1 MFELFKEEDGF
12 DSIDK
17 VLGGIF
23 GIIAIVAAI
32 VEMALG
38 GLTIDAIVAAI
49 KDISGTA
56 VVVVL
61 LIAFVKRLPRPAKN
75 VRESIEFEMEKVE
88 QSYAPLIRKA
98 VVKETDNDAKKTKLG
113 KTIRYEIAKDVNA
126 LFGKESTYIRFFDTQ
141 AEKPTEIKFA
151 IRKAFF
157 GDTLERPFLP
167 GQIANRLMGYM
178 EKNHADSRFIYTAD
192 KDGGFVLVT
201 FDSPVEKDKE
211 VEELISI
218 VDDMLFAFVTENKNG

>member
-1 MFELFKEEDGF
+1 MFELFKKEDDL
-12 DSIDK
+12 DSVEK

-23 GIIAIVAAI
+23 GLIAIVAAI
-32 VEMALG
+32 VEMVLG
-38 GLTIDAIVAAI
+38 GFNIDTIVAAI

-61 LIAFVKRLPRPAKN
+61 LIAFVKRLPKPVKD

-88 QSYAPLIRKA
+88 KSYAPLIRKA
-98 VVKETDNDAKKTKLG
+98 EVKETDNVAKKSKLG

-157 GDTLERPFLP
+157 GDTPENPFAP
-167 GQIANRLMGYM
+167 EQIAEHLKGYV
-178 EKNHADSRFIYTAD
+178 EKKHVDSSFKYAAD

-201 FDSPVEKDKE
+201 FDSPVETDKE

-218 VDDMLFAFVTENKNG
+218 VDDMLFAFVTENKKG

>member
-1 MFELFKEEDGF
+1 MFELFKKEYGLE
-12 DSIDK
+12 SIDK

-38 GLTIDAIVAAI
+38 GFTIDAIVAAI

-61 LIAFVKRLPRPAKN
+61 LIAFVKSLPKPAKN
-75 VRESIEFEMEKVE
+75 ARESIEFEMEKVE
-88 QSYAPLIRKA
+88 KSYAPLIRKA
-98 VVKETDNDAKKTKLG
+98 EVKETDNDAKKFKLG

-157 GDTLERPFLP
+157 GDTPEHPFAP
-167 GQIANRLMGYM
+167 EQIAERLMGYM
-178 EKNHADSRFIYTAD
+178 EKNHADSRFTYAAD

-201 FDSPVEKDKE
+201 FDSPIETDKE

-218 VDDMLFAFVTENKNG
+218 VDDMLFAFVTENKKG